1 MDSKIKGYACP
12 RCTVGRCSPREMIFS
27 EVHQGQLLADTQCAR
42 IRVPMSVIS
51 WNFAQETL
59 EALWQELY
67 GEQTGDATVEDMP
80 AVSQQKRSSPYSE

>member
-27 EVHQGQLLADTQCAR
+27 EVYQGQLLAIPNVLAYVCDVCNL
-42 IRVPMSVIS
+42 VE
-51 WNFAQETL
+51 FAQETL

-67 GEQTGDATVEDMP
+67 GDQASESAVEELS
-80 AVSQQKRSSPYSE
+80 AVSQQKPGSPYGE